1 MANLL
6 ICSLN
11 LTTQSICVLVGKV
24 ENQFPERG
32 RSATLD
38 VVDRDSREGH
48 AILAFIVSLGEPMT
62 DLNSLALFA
71 KVVEAGSFSEAARR
85 LKMPISTVS
94 RRIAELEDQLGV
106 RLLERS
112 TRNLRLTELGAEV
125 LEHAVRSAE
134 LNEAVENVVSNRL
147 SDVSGTLKLSAPPSV
162 SDTLLTP
169 LVTAFQASYPNVRV
183 QILVTE
189 RLVDLIAE
197 GVDLAF
203 RLGTL
208 KDSCLVARRVLTYRH
223 QLVASPSYLKT
234 CKPPKEPRDLFDH
247 RLLTF
252 SHWKP
257 ENSWTFVHKNGMDKE
272 TLTFQ
277 PHFSM
282 NDYTGLA
289 PALAAGAGI
298 GDLPPVVQ
306 PRLIREGRLVEV
318 IPDWRFRT
326 YDLSLVQIG
335 NRHITKP
342 CRLFKDLAV
351 QMAPSLFPDL
361 PT

>member
-1 MANLL
+1 
-6 ICSLN
+6 
-11 LTTQSICVLVGKV
+11 
-24 ENQFPERG
+24 
-32 RSATLD
+32 
-38 VVDRDSREGH
+38 
-48 AILAFIVSLGEPMT
+48 MT

-85 LKMPISTVS
+85 LKMSISTVS

-125 LEHAVRSAE
+125 LEHAVRSVE
-134 LNEAVENVVSNRL
+134 LNEAVESVVSNRL

-169 LVTAFQASYPNVRV
+169 LITAFQASYPKVRV
-183 QILVTE
+183 QVLVTE

-203 RLGTL
+203 RLGAL
-208 KDSCLVARRVLTYRH
+208 KDSSLVARRVLTYRH
-223 QLVASPSYLKT
+223 QLVASPSYLKG
-234 CKPPKEPRDLFDH
+234 CKPPTGPQDLLDH

-257 ENSWTFVHKNGMDKE
+257 ENSWTFIHKNGVDKE

-298 GDLPPVVQ
+298 GELPPVVQ
-306 PRLIREGRLVEV
+306 PGLIREGRLVEV

-326 YDLSLVQIG
+326 YDLSLVQVG

-351 QMAPSLFPDL
+351 QMAPSLFPVL
-361 PT
+361 PK

>member
-1 MANLL
+1 
-6 ICSLN
+6 
-11 LTTQSICVLVGKV
+11 
-24 ENQFPERG
+24 
-32 RSATLD
+32 
-38 VVDRDSREGH
+38 
-48 AILAFIVSLGEPMT
+48 MT

-85 LKMPISTVS
+85 LKTPISTVS

-134 LNEAVENVVSNRL
+134 LN
-147 SDVSGTLKLSAPPSV
+147 
-162 SDTLLTP
+162 
-169 LVTAFQASYPNVRV
+169 AFQASYPNVRV

-234 CKPPKEPRDLFDH
+234 CKPPREPRDLLDH

-257 ENSWTFVHKNGMDKE
+257 ENSWTFVHKNGMNKE

-298 GDLPPVVQ
+298 GELPPVVQ
-306 PRLIREGRLVEV
+306 PGLIREGRLVEV